1 MTTKSKPKLT
11 LVILNYNSQFWLKK
25 SLTTLK
31 EHYLDQTK
39 TKVNTIV
46 VDNASQDE
54 SVEMIKDEFDWV
66 KLIESDQNLG
76 FSAGNNLALKQVK
89 SEYVMLLNN
98 DIELTEK
105 SDLDTLLKFMDQNP
119 EVGICTPKLVL
130 ADSSLDQACHRGEP
144 TFWAGLTYY
153 TKLEQL
159 FPESRLFGQ
168 YHQTYKDLNQVH
180 TIDACSG
187 AAMMVRTKA
196 MDQVGLLDERFF
208 MYAEDLDWCHRFRQA
223 DYKVAFVPQVEIIHH
238 KYKSGIKTESDLT
251 STQTK
256 QHFYNTMLQYYD
268 KHYQNRYPRICRALL
283 RSFIFIKKDGM

>member
-1 MTTKSKPKLT
+1 MTTKGKAELT

-31 EHYLDQTK
+31 EFYLDQTK
-39 TKVNTIV
+39 TKIKTVV

-54 SVEMIKDEFDWV
+54 SVDLIKEEFDWV
-66 KLIESDQNLG
+66 ELIESEKNLG
-76 FSAGNNLALKQVK
+76 FSAGNNLALKQIE

-98 DIELTEK
+98 DIELTDK
-105 SDLDTLLKFMDQNP
+105 SNLDTLLKFMDQNP
-119 EVGICTPKLVL
+119 EVGVCTPKLLL
-130 ADSSLDQACHRGEP
+130 ADGTLDQACHRGEP

-159 FPESRLFGQ
+159 FPKTKLFSQ
-168 YHQTYKDLNQVH
+168 YHQTYKNFNQVH

-187 AAMMVRTKA
+187 AAMMIRTEA
-196 MDQVGLLDERFF
+196 MEEVGLLDERFF
-208 MYAEDLDWCHRFRQA
+208 MYAEDLDWCHRFREN
-223 DYKVAFVPQVEIIHH
+223 DYKIAFVPQVEIIHH

-251 STQTK
+251 STQAK

-268 KHYQNRYPRICRALL
+268 KHYQDKYPRICRTIL